1 MNKRKLM
8 LVAVALCM
16 VAILGFGGTLAY
28 LTDTETATNVFTTGN
43 VDIKLIEDFEPNSKL
58 MPGTKEQNNVKKVVT
73 VENTGSEEAYVRVHI
88 AIPAILNSGDDDHPA
103 QAALNNSLHFN
114 FPTGSTAEGYWS
126 WSESVDT
133 PNVPTVADD
142 WHMYQ
147 IDLPNGDKTV
157 TYDVYVVTYE
167 TALAPKGKDGATTAV
182 AAMHQVYLDAK
193 LNNDDMQ
200 EILDTIGDIKILV
213 AAEAVQKAGF
223 DNAYEA
229 FQAAVDT
236 KGTDGN
242 ANLPYKTIFNAM
254 LDYTG
259 KVEYDNEADYAE

>member
-43 VDIKLIEDFEPNSKL
+43 VDIKLIEDFDANSKL
-58 MPGTKEQNNVKKVVT
+58 MPGTAEQNNVKKVIT
-73 VENTGSEEAYVRVHI
+73 VENTGSEDAYVRVHI

-114 FPTGSTAEGYWS
+114 MSPASVADGQWS
-126 WSESVDT
+126 WSEDGTS
-133 PNVPTVADD
+133 NVPDNAED

-167 TALAPKGKDGATTAV
+167 SALAKDAVTATP
-182 AAMHQVYLDAK
+182 AMYQVYLDAK

-223 DNAYEA
+223 DNAYDA
-229 FQAAVDT
+229 FKAAVDT

-254 LDYTG
+254 LNYDG
-259 KVEYDNEADYAE
+259 KVEYDNEANK